1 MPTLFYGVIYRWL
14 SCRLHPLKLLYC
26 PRHYHPT
33 GRVLPRHCGAGYSI
47 FFGRTRGRGWF
58 PHSAHNVVLYFKLDD
73 RPLVHCDLADVKRV
87 C

>member
-1 MPTLFYGVIYRWL
+1 MVVL
-14 SCRLHPLKLLYC
+14 SFTSTQTAILSAPLPSDWTSSAAALW
-26 PRHYHPT
+26 
-33 GRVLPRHCGAGYSI
+33 GWI
-47 FFGRTRGRGWF
+47 FHFFCQTRGREWF